1 MFLHCLCFIWPFCEC
16 CVFHH
21 NNIIVENVRD
31 FADSASVKTWKAEK
45 DFQNLPSE
53 SALPSSTS
61 IYHHISNWSQPK
73 HPPCSEEYWNNCQ
86 CHNSLLLFLLMFF
99 CRCYPSH
106 LCFCYHF
113 VSCSFFSREFQKQIS
128 KNTPYIIYE
137 ALIQKHHFFAFLF
150 SNVKFCAN
158 LMCVW
163 GFTEIW
169 SVSSKRVIP
178 GWSVQPPTSGDQSI
192 YRTFDIFIVF
202 CINHDFRIVLLLVKN
217 LHHNWNS
224 CALFQLS
231 RTAVDSAGY
240 FVLKPG
246 MIAFELHCVLWRFF
260 WHKPNG
266 KI

>member
-45 DFQNLPSE
+45 DLQNLPSE

-73 HPPCSEEYWNNCQ
+73 HPPCSKEYWNNCQ

-99 CRCYPSH
+99 CRCDPSH

-113 VSCSFFSREFQKQIS
+113 VSCSFFSRDFQKPSLHNIWS
-128 KNTPYIIYE
+128 FDTETP
-137 ALIQKHHFFAFLF
+137 LFLPF
-150 SNVKFCAN
+150 SSQMWNFCAN

-178 GWSVQPPTSGDQSI
+178 GWSIQPPTSGNQ
-192 YRTFDIFIVF
+192 
-202 CINHDFRIVLLLVKN
+202 C
-217 LHHNWNS
+217 
-224 CALFQLS
+224 
-231 RTAVDSAGY
+231 
-240 FVLKPG
+240 
-246 MIAFELHCVLWRFF
+246 
-260 WHKPNG
+260 
-266 KI
+266 

>member
-1 MFLHCLCFIWPFCEC
+1 MFTLRTLICDIGVDLQWRGGWQGKEQMEFVKKNTMISAIVRIAPLINNQHCLPQLLILLMFLHCLCFIWPFCEC

-106 LCFCYHF
+106 LCFCFHF
-113 VSCSFFSREFQKQIS
+113 VSCSFFSREFKKQV
-128 KNTPYIIYE
+128 K
-137 ALIQKHHFFAFLF
+137 KHSL
-150 SNVKFCAN
+150 
-158 LMCVW
+158 
-163 GFTEIW
+163 
-169 SVSSKRVIP
+169 
-178 GWSVQPPTSGDQSI
+178 QS
-192 YRTFDIFIVF
+192 F
-202 CINHDFRIVLLLVKN
+202 
-217 LHHNWNS
+217 
-224 CALFQLS
+224 
-231 RTAVDSAGY
+231 
-240 FVLKPG
+240 P
-246 MIAFELHCVLWRFF
+246 
-260 WHKPNG
+260 
-266 KI
+266 